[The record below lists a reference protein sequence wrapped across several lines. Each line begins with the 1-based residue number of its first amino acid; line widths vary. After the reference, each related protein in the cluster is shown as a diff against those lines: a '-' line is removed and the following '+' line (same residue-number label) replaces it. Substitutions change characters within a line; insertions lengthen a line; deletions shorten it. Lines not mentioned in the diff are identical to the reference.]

1 MYVHTLLTRH
11 RVLSRR
17 LRFFIFLP
25 NLFKAGVLMYIL
37 PPPHAPRPSLAR
49 ADVEFR
55 TCVSAPQ
62 AHLKTMRVN
71 GVLRTTVRIS
81 SWSRCHLLPASHSP
95 FLTLKAHGAARAPP
109 AAWQPP
115 RPPAR
120 TRCQSWHSSQGRAL
134 WRGAPTRMAESR
146 DALGPRYTLKVCVL
160 SSYILHS
167 TAPGTGGANIPPRP
181 AACAYMTLA

>member
-1 MYVHTLLTRH
+1 
-11 RVLSRR
+11 
-17 LRFFIFLP
+17 
-25 NLFKAGVLMYIL
+25 MYIL

-95 FLTLKAHGAARAPP
+95 FPTLKAHGAARAPP

-146 DALGPRYTLKVCVL
+146 DALGPSVYAQGVCALQLYLTL
-160 SSYILHS
+160 HRTGHRGGEH
-167 TAPGTGGANIPPRP
+167 TAATRRLRVHDP
-181 AACAYMTLA
+181 YMTLPITCRTRPRRSR

>member
-1 MYVHTLLTRH
+1 
-11 RVLSRR
+11 
-17 LRFFIFLP
+17 
-25 NLFKAGVLMYIL
+25 MYIL

-81 SWSRCHLLPASHSP
+81 SWSRCQVVICYRRRIRLFPPSKRTVQLVRRPPRGSPPVRPRGRGASRG
-95 FLTLKAHGAARAPP
+95 TVLKDGLFGAARPQGWLSP
-109 AAWQPP
+109 ETPSD
-115 RPPAR
+115 RGIR
-120 TRCQSWHSSQGRAL
+120 SRCR
-134 WRGAPTRMAESR
+134 
-146 DALGPRYTLKVCVL
+146 VL

-181 AACAYMTLA
+181 AACAYMTLT